1 MISIVISA
9 DSVALATLVISAF
22 AALYAWQ
29 AVRLKK
35 SVKIQSQI
43 IAGHTPQGFTD
54 KYPRT
59 VLLQNLKDK
68 SEAIFGIY
76 MKVGHN
82 LYIELEDLKDDPI
95 IIGPFETISRAYGPV
110 SLYGMNSRKLDLN
123 RMFEDKKI
131 KKRIVLHTSQG
142 KHVTKTRN
150 SHWSPIREVLFGSG
164 IGLAQAHWITEPK
177 LPKIKSIPFDAK
189 YVVEI
194 QNDQDKRYSYITE
207 TGNKDLGITQEHL
220 QNPDGL
226 KKVIEKTFGN
236 RDYYPSS
243 IEIFSVEDNQKLIS
257 LQEHYQDRVEF
268 NVSSWLMAYIAN
280 KPVHWYREWK
290 RPKTNFNRN
299 KKSTYRYRKLT
310 SLRFG
315 LLLLFIALTAIVITG
330 NLPGY

>member
-1 MISIVISA
+1 MISIVIST

-29 AVRLKK
+29 SVRLKK

-43 IAGHTPQGFTD
+43 IGGHTPQGFTD

-82 LYIELEDLKDDPI
+82 LYIKLEDLQDDPI
-95 IIGPFETISRAYGPV
+95 IIGPFETISRTYGPV
-110 SLYGMNSRKLDLN
+110 SLYGMNMRRLDLN
-123 RMFEDKKI
+123 RMLEDPKI
-131 KKRIVLHTSQG
+131 KKRIVLHTSHG
-142 KHVTKTRN
+142 RHVTKTRKKYWN
-150 SHWSPIREVLFGSG
+150 PILDVLSGSG
-164 IGLAQAHWITEPK
+164 IGLATAHWITEPK
-177 LPKIKSIPFDAK
+177 LPKIKSIPFNAK

-194 QNDQDKRYSYITE
+194 QKDQDKKYYSYITE

-220 QNPDGL
+220 QNPNEL
-226 KKVIEKTFGN
+226 KEVIEKTFGS

-243 IEIFSVEDNQKLIS
+243 IEIFSVEDNQELIY
-257 LQEHYQDRVEF
+257 LQEFYKDSVEF
-268 NVSSWLMAYIAN
+268 KVSSWLMAYIAN

-290 RPKTNFNRN
+290 MSETNFNRN
-299 KKSTYRYRKLT
+299 KKSIYSYRELT
-310 SLRFG
+310 FLKFG
-315 LLLLFIALTAIVITG
+315 LLLLFLVLATIAITG
-330 NLPGY
+330 SFT

>member
-1 MISIVISA
+1 MSSVVISA
-9 DSVALATLVISAF
+9 DSVALATLAISAF

-35 SVKIQSQI
+35 SVKIQSQTI
-43 IAGHTPQGFTD
+43 GGHIPQGFTD

-76 MKVGHN
+76 MQVGHN
-82 LYIELEDLKDDPI
+82 LYVELEDLEDDPI
-95 IIGPFETISRAYGPV
+95 IIGPFETISRTYEPV
-110 SLYGMNSRKLDLN
+110 SLYGMNSRRLDLN
-123 RMFEDKKI
+123 RMLEDPRI

-150 SHWSPIREVLFGSG
+150 AHWSPIGEVLFGSG
-164 IGLAQAHWITEPK
+164 IGLAQAHWIAEPK

-194 QNDQDKRYSYITE
+194 QNDQDKRYLYITE
-207 TGNKDLGITQEHL
+207 TGNKQLGITQEHL

-226 KKVIEKTFGN
+226 KEVIEKTFGS

-243 IEIFSVEDNQKLIS
+243 IEIFSVEDNQELEH
-257 LQEHYQDRVEF
+257 LQEFYQDKVEF
-268 NVSSWLMAYIAN
+268 NVSSWFMAYITN

-290 RPKTNFNRN
+290 MSEANFNRN
-299 KKSTYRYRKLT
+299 KKSIYRYRELT
-310 SLRFG
+310 FLKFG
-315 LLLLFIALTAIVITG
+315 LLLLFVVLAVIAITG
-330 NLPGY
+330 SFT

>member
-9 DSVALATLVISAF
+9 DSVALATLAISAF

-43 IAGHTPQGFTD
+43 IGGHTPLGFTD

-59 VLLQNLKDK
+59 ILLQNLKDK

-82 LYIELEDLKDDPI
+82 LYIELENLHDSPI
-95 IIGPFETISRAYGPV
+95 IIGPFETISRTYGPV
-110 SLYGMNSRKLDLN
+110 SLYGMNGRRLDLN
-123 RMFEDKKI
+123 RMLKDQKI
-131 KKRIVLHTSQG
+131 KKQIVLHTSHG

-150 SHWSPIREVLFGSG
+150 AHWSPIREVLLGSG

-194 QNDQDKRYSYITE
+194 QNDQVKYYSYITE
-207 TGNKDLGITQEHL
+207 TGNKDLGITKEHL

-226 KKVIEKTFGN
+226 KAVIEKTFGSSG
-236 RDYYPSS
+236 YYPSS
-243 IEIFSVEDNQKLIS
+243 IEIFNVKDNHDLVS
-257 LQEHYQDRVEF
+257 LQEFYRENVEF

-280 KPVHWYREWK
+280 KPVHWFRTWK
-290 RPKTNFNRN
+290 MSETNFNRN
-299 KKSTYRYRKLT
+299 KKSIYKYRELT
-310 SLRFG
+310 FLKCG
-315 LLLLFIALTAIVITG
+315 LVLLFIFLAAIAITG
-330 NLPGY
+330 SFT